1 VKSKKSVSIALA
13 GLFAA
18 LLASSCN
25 NSFGDFYSIQ
35 KAQAQNTTSDF
46 KQASVVNFAQ
56 TSSNYYAVM
65 AAVYWR
71 PISGGSWSSLSL
83 PGVGT
88 NYACTGITSDG
99 GSNIYISATSNTDNS
114 STIYHSGDGGATWSV
129 FGINGISLTV
139 SGSEYDQIDGIWL
152 ANGTLY
158 AQLQY
163 FSTSS
168 GVVQSPNVGYSLYWS
183 STGGSTG
190 SFSLVT
196 GLPAATGPGTAGGN
210 TTPFMGVAPATTSVN
225 CIAYGPNIYY
235 STDALAP
242 YKTFTASTIS
252 SGDGSIVLGLK
263 PSLSAT
269 AGLFAWTASHIYLT
283 TSGNP
288 FAVVNSPG
296 LSTGNFISDVQEVP
310 TSATTYELVVG
321 TGTNNVSYTANG
333 YFEGAE
339 SGSPPT
345 VSGWVAGGSSNGPIS
360 PSGGSSTYSA
370 LFASKPVTKLYYDST
385 NNILF
390 AGISASGLGTTAYGL
405 VSTTNTS
412 GVWNYS
418 GWTAQ

>member
-13 GLFAA
+13 GLLAA

-114 STIYHSGDGGATWSV
+114 SNIYHSGDSGATWSV
-129 FGINGISLTV
+129 FGISGISLTV
-139 SGSEYDQIDGIWL
+139 SGNEYDQIDGIWL
-152 ANGTLY
+152 ANNTLY

-163 FSTSS
+163 FSTS
-168 GVVQSPNVGYSLYWS
+168 GTVQNPNVGYSLYYS
-183 STGGSTG
+183 AVGSIG
-190 SFSLVT
+190 SFLITS
-196 GLPAATGPGTAGGN
+196 LPAATGPGTAGGN
-210 TTPFMGVAPATTSVN
+210 TTPYMGVAYWSNVTTSYYY
-225 CIAYGPNIYY
+225 AALGTGIY
-235 STDALAP
+235 SSSSP
-242 YKTFTASTIS
+242 SSSFSSVS
-252 SGDGSIVLGLK
+252 SGDGTTVLGIK
-263 PSLSAT
+263 PSLIAT

-283 TSGNP
+283 TNGSS
-288 FAVVNSPG
+288 FAAVNSPS
-296 LSTGNFISDVQEVP
+296 LSSGNFISDVQEVP
-310 TSATTYELVVG
+310 TPGATYELVVG

-339 SGSPPT
+339 SGSPPI

-370 LFASKPVTKLYYDST
+370 LFASKPVTKLYYDSLNST
-385 NNILF
+385 LF